1 LAFAAPGLD
10 IFTTPHKSCYCQ
22 SIMSFQLQRG
32 LFQFDFTDRHAILG
46 VSVNAEEKNI
56 RTRYQ
61 AIARSLHPDSGNWKT
76 DADRQM
82 AVRLFSRLVTH
93 AYGQLSKSSQLQEQT
108 IMLELLGKRL
118 VEQSSQI
125 QIIDPLCQQLYQSGI
140 DFEQVYEQM
149 LAELATKQYTD
160 LAKSEQVVNQISEL
174 NMVFL
179 LRKQL
184 QSTRSTPP
192 TSSGTATGAA
202 AGTTPTAAK
211 ESSSGDIAK
220 ASSVEGALRRAE
232 DRMSRQNWVQAVQE
246 LREAILS
253 EPNNANAHALLGMV
267 YLRQKQMTMA
277 KISINK
283 AVQLAPTDPKVLQA
297 KKEFDQASN
306 PAATAKTTAAKP
318 REGLF
323 GLFGGKK

>member
-1 LAFAAPGLD
+1 MRVR
-10 IFTTPHKSCYCQ
+10 TSWTPHKSCCCE

-46 VSVNAEEKNI
+46 VSVKAEETHI

-76 DADRQM
+76 DADRQL
-82 AVRLFSRLVTH
+82 AVQLFSRLVTH

-125 QIIDPLCQQLYQSGI
+125 QIIDPLCQQLYQSGN
-140 DFEQVYEQM
+140 DFELVYEQM
-149 LAELATKQYTD
+149 LTQLATQQYTE
-160 LAKSEQVVNQISEL
+160 LAKSEQIVNQISEL
-174 NMVFL
+174 NMVYL

-184 QSTRSTPP
+184 QSVRSTPP
-192 TSSGTATGAA
+192 TAPAGTAPGAP

-211 ESSSGDIAK
+211 ESTSGDIAK

-246 LREAILS
+246 LREAIIA

-283 AVQLAPTDPKVLQA
+283 AIQLAPKDPKVLQA

-306 PAATAKTTAAKP
+306 PAATAKTAGTKP